1 MGAVL
6 SPGESFHPFPSGAT
20 FMALSQQQIEDQK
33 KQVEEM
39 LGPDLAKLGF
49 AKSVFFGHVRGDLLF
64 PYPKLSNDLQKQA
77 DEQAEAVQQF
87 CHRSIDAATIDRQA
101 RIPDEVVRGLG
112 QLGVLGQTVPVEFG
126 GRGFNQQQYVR
137 IMEIIGGHCASTA
150 VFVNAHQS
158 IGCRAL
164 LLFGSKNQ
172 QAKWLPGLLD
182 GSKLA
187 AFALTE
193 PEAGSDAGGVQTT
206 ATPTDDG
213 AAYLLDGIKHYITN
227 GGIADV
233 LTVMART
240 PDGKGG
246 SKVTAFLV
254 TPDMPGFEVIE
265 ARAEKCGIRGTATGK
280 MRFNNVKVPKENILG
295 QIGRGLQAALTVL
308 NFGRTTFGATCTG
321 HAKVCLDAM
330 VSHSKSR
337 KQFQQAL
344 SEFQLVQKKIAFAAA
359 HQYAMEAM
367 TTQCAAFID
376 NGADDYMLE
385 TAVLKVFATEH
396 LWTIVNDTLQIYG
409 GKGYFCDQP
418 VERWMRDARIN
429 TIGEGANDVL
439 KAFIAVV
446 GCKAPGE
453 KLKGLRDDLLGG
465 RWSLG
470 KLFAGLGAGAK
481 LAAPWLA
488 NTPTVPVTSPDLQAE
503 ARQLASLVKQFG
515 TTLPHV
521 FLKLKDEAVFVQA
534 QLVHER
540 LADLAIDFYA
550 AACVLS
556 RLDAGPGS
564 NHYAKAE
571 YGKTFLAMAFRR
583 IKNNFAALDD
593 NDDPAWLSSAKVA
606 LG

>member
-1 MGAVL
+1 V
-6 SPGESFHPFPSGAT
+6 
-20 FMALSQQQIEDQK
+20 ALNQKQIDEQK

-39 LGPDLAKLGF
+39 LGPELDKLGF
-49 AKSVFFGHVRGDLLF
+49 AKSLFFGRFKGEVLF
-64 PYPKLSNDLQKQA
+64 PYPQLTAEQQRAA
-77 DEQAEAVQQF
+77 DEASATVQKF
-87 CHRSIDAATIDRQA
+87 ADERIDHMKIDREA

-112 QLGVLGQTVPVEFG
+112 DLGVLGMTIPKDVG
-126 GRGFNQQQYVR
+126 GMGFNQQQYLR
-137 IMEIIGGHCASTA
+137 TMEILGGHCASTA
-150 VFVNAHQS
+150 VFVNAHHS

-164 LLFGSKNQ
+164 ILFGTKEQ
-172 QAKWLPGLLD
+172 QARWLPGLLN
-182 GSKLA
+182 GTKLA

-213 AAYLLDGIKHYITN
+213 SAFLINGTKHYITN

-240 PDGKGG
+240 PDAKDPKG
-246 SKVTAFLV
+246 KVTAFLT
-254 TPDMPGFEVIE
+254 TPDMPGFEVLE

-280 MRFNNVKVPKENILG
+280 MRFTNVRVPKGNILG
-295 QIGRGLQAALTVL
+295 QVGRGLQAALTVL

-321 HAKVCLDAM
+321 HAKACVKALCEHA
-330 VSHSKSR
+330 KSR
-337 KQFQQAL
+337 KQFDQPLAD
-344 SEFQLVQKKIAFAAA
+344 FQLVQKKAGYAAA
-359 HQYAMEAM
+359 HAYAMEAM

-376 NGADDYMLE
+376 RGADDYMLE
-385 TAVLKVFATEH
+385 TAILKVFATEH
-396 LWTIVNDTLQIYG
+396 LWTIVNDTLQVWG
-409 GKGYFCDQP
+409 GKGYFSDQP
-418 VERWMRDARIN
+418 IERWMRDARIN
-429 TIGEGANDVL
+429 TIGEGANEVL

-470 KLFAGLGAGAK
+470 KLFSGIGAGAK

-488 NTPTVPVTSPDLQAE
+488 HTPSVPVGHPDLQAD
-503 ARQLASLVKQFG
+503 AKTYAGLVKQLG

-540 LADLAIDFYA
+540 LADIAMDLYA

-556 RLDAGPGS
+556 RLESQLTTNGKPTTDPHADPAFG
-564 NHYAKAE
+564 KA
-571 YGKTFLAMAFRR
+571 FLKMAYRR
-583 IKNNFAALDD
+583 IENNSKALDD
-593 NDDPAWLSSAKVA
+593 NDDEAWLAAAKA
-606 LG
+606 TLAKW

>member
-1 MGAVL
+1 
-6 SPGESFHPFPSGAT
+6 
-20 FMALSQQQIEDQK
+20 MALTQKQIDEQK

-39 LGPDLAKLGF
+39 LGPELNKLGY
-49 AKSVFFGHVRGDLLF
+49 AKSLFFGVVRGDVLF
-64 PYPKLSNDLQKQA
+64 PYPHLPADQQQA
-77 DEQAEAVQQF
+77 ADDSAAKVRAYADA
-87 CHRSIDAATIDRQA
+87 HIDHMKIDREA
-101 RIPDEVVRGLG
+101 RIPDEVVKGLG
-112 QLGVLGQTVPVEFG
+112 ELGVLGMTIPKDVG
-126 GRGFNQQQYVR
+126 GMGFNQQQYMKT
-137 IMEIIGGHCASTA
+137 MEVLGGHCASTA

-158 IGCRAL
+158 IGARAL
-164 LLFGSKNQ
+164 VLFGTPEQ
-172 QAKWLPGLLD
+172 QKRWLPGLLD

-213 AAYLLDGIKHYITN
+213 TAYLLNGTKHYITN

-246 SKVTAFLV
+246 TKVTAFLV
-254 TPDMPGFEVIE
+254 TPDMPGFKVIE

-280 MRFNNVKVPKENILG
+280 MTFTDVRVPKENILG
-295 QIGRGLQAALTVL
+295 QLGRGLQAALTVL

-321 HAKVCLDAM
+321 HAKVCVKAM
-330 VSHSKSR
+330 CQHAKTR
-337 KQFQQAL
+337 KQFQQTLA
-344 SEFQLVQKKIAFAAA
+344 EFQLTQKKVAFASA
-359 HQYAMEAM
+359 HAFAMESM

-376 NGADDYMLE
+376 RGADDYMLE
-385 TAVLKVFATEH
+385 TAILKVFATEH
-396 LWTIVNDTLQIYG
+396 LWTIVNDTLQVWG
-409 GKGYFCDQP
+409 GKGYFSDQP
-418 VERWMRDARIN
+418 IERWMRDARIN
-429 TIGEGANDVL
+429 TIGEGANEVL

-470 KLFAGLGAGAK
+470 KLFSGIGAGAK

-488 NTPTVPVTSPDLQAE
+488 HTPSVPVNHVDLQAD
-503 ARQLASLVKQFG
+503 AKTYAALVKQLG
-515 TTLPHV
+515 TSLPHV

-540 LADLAIDFYA
+540 LADITIDLYA

-556 RLDAGPGS
+556 RLDS
-564 NHYAKAE
+564 LLTTN
-571 YGKTFLAMAFRR
+571 GKPSTDPHADPAFGKVFLKMAFRR
-583 IKNNFAALDD
+583 IKANFAGLED
-593 NDDPAWLSSAKVA
+593 NDDEAWLDAAKA
-606 LG
+606 TLAKW

>member
-1 MGAVL
+1 
-6 SPGESFHPFPSGAT
+6 
-20 FMALSQQQIEDQK
+20 MALTQQQIDTQK
-33 KQVEEM
+33 KDVEEM
-39 LGPDLAKLGF
+39 LGEELAKLGF
-49 AKSVFFGHVRGDLLF
+49 AKSLFFAQFKGNLLF
-64 PYPKLSNDLQKQA
+64 PYPKLDAAKQKQA
-77 DEQAEAVQQF
+77 DDQDAAVQEF
-87 CHRSIDAATIDRQA
+87 CNKHIDAVKIDRDA
-101 RIPDEVVRGLG
+101 KIPDDVVRGLG
-112 QLGVLGQTVPVEFG
+112 ALGVLGQTVPTEFG

-137 IMEIIGGHCASTA
+137 IMEILGGHCASTA

-164 LLFGSKNQ
+164 ILFGTKEQ
-172 QAKWLPGLLD
+172 QAQWLPGLLD

-213 AAYLLDGIKHYITN
+213 QSYLLNGIKHYITN

-246 SKVTAFLV
+246 TKVTAFLV

-280 MRFNNVKVPKENILG
+280 MKFTNVKVPKANILG
-295 QIGRGLQAALTVL
+295 QMGRGLQAALTVL

-330 VSHSKSR
+330 ISHSTTR
-337 KQFQQAL
+337 KQFQQTL
-344 SEFQLVQKKIAFAAA
+344 SEFQMVQKKIAFAAA

-376 NGADDYMLE
+376 NGAEDYMLE
-385 TAVLKVFATEH
+385 TAILKVFATEH
-396 LWTIVNDTLQIYG
+396 LWTIVNDTIQIWG

-418 VERWMRDARIN
+418 LERWMRDARIN

-465 RWSLG
+465 KWSLG
-470 KLFAGLGAGAK
+470 KIFAGLGAGAK

-488 NTPTVPVTSPDLQAE
+488 STPNVPVNSPDLMAH
-503 ARQLASLVKQFG
+503 AKTLSSFVKQFG
-515 TTLPHV
+515 TNLPHV

-540 LADLAIDFYA
+540 LADLTIDLYA

-556 RLDAGPGS
+556 RLDTAAKKDK
-564 NHYAKAE
+564 YADPAH
-571 YGKTFLAMAFRR
+571 GHAFLAMAFRR
-583 IKNNFAALDD
+583 IKNTFLALDENDDDAWLTSAKAALG
-593 NDDPAWLSSAKVA
+593 K
-606 LG
+606 

>member
-1 MGAVL
+1 
-6 SPGESFHPFPSGAT
+6 
-20 FMALSQQQIEDQK
+20 MALTQKQIDEQK

-39 LGPDLAKLGF
+39 LGPELNKLGY
-49 AKSVFFGHVRGDLLF
+49 AKSLFFGVIRGDVLF
-64 PYPKLSNDLQKQA
+64 PYPTLPPDQEKA
-77 DEQAEAVQQF
+77 AAEAHAKVRAF
-87 CHRSIDAATIDRQA
+87 ADSKIDHMKIDREA

-112 QLGVLGQTVPVEFG
+112 ELGVLRMTIPKDVG
-126 GRGFNQQQYVR
+126 GMGFNQQQYMR
-137 IMEIIGGHCASTA
+137 TMEVLGGHCASTA

-164 LLFGSKNQ
+164 VLFGTPEQ
-172 QAKWLPGLLD
+172 QKQWLPGLLD

-213 AAYLLDGIKHYITN
+213 TAYLLNGTKHYITN

-240 PDGKGG
+240 PDEKGG
-246 SKVTAFLV
+246 TKVTAFLV
-254 TPDMPGFEVIE
+254 TPDMPGFKVIE

-280 MRFNNVKVPKENILG
+280 MTFTDVRVPKENILG
-295 QIGRGLQAALTVL
+295 KIGRGLQAALTVL

-321 HAKVCLDAM
+321 HAKACVKALCEHA
-330 VSHSKSR
+330 KNR
-337 KQFQQAL
+337 RQFQQTL
-344 SEFQLVQKKIAFAAA
+344 SEFQLVQKKAGFAAA
-359 HQYAMEAM
+359 HTFAMEAM

-376 NGADDYMLE
+376 RGADDYMLE
-385 TAVLKVFATEH
+385 TAILKVFATEH
-396 LWTIVNDTLQIYG
+396 LWTIVNDTLQVWG
-409 GKGYFCDQP
+409 GKGYFSDQP
-418 VERWMRDARIN
+418 IERWMRDARIN
-429 TIGEGANDVL
+429 TIGEGANEVL

-470 KLFAGLGAGAK
+470 KLFSGIGAGAK

-488 NTPTVPVTSPDLQAE
+488 HTPSVPVGHADLQAD
-503 ARQLASLVKQFG
+503 AKTYATLVKQLG
-515 TTLPHV
+515 TSLPHV

-540 LADLAIDFYA
+540 LADIAIDLYA

-556 RLDAGPGS
+556 RLDSLLATNGKPATDPHADPAFG
-564 NHYAKAE
+564 KA
-571 YGKTFLAMAFRR
+571 FLKMAFRR
-583 IKNNFAALDD
+583 IENNFKALDD
-593 NDDPAWLSSAKVA
+593 NDDEAWLGAAKA
-606 LG
+606 TLAQW